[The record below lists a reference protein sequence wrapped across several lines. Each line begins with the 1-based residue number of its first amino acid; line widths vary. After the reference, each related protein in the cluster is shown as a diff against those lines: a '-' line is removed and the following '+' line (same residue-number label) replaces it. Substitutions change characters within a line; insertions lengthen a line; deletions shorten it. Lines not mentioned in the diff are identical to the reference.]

1 MNVEILG
8 LLKEIAH
15 HKSHE
20 AAIDKRLEWQQSA
33 QEILN
38 NETDHLIAP
47 PNVCPVCGAMVHE
60 QYNAQYRVLTV
71 YCIVCKYED
80 EWDEPDKV
88 NAAAI
93 RY

>member
-1 MNVEILG
+1 MDASILD
-8 LLKEIAH
+8 LLREIAH

-33 QEILN
+33 QEMLD

-47 PNVCPVCGAMVHE
+47 PNVCPVCGAPVYQE
-60 QYNAQYRVLTV
+60 YNAQYHV
-71 YCIVCKYED
+71 IVAKCEICDYED
-80 EWDEPDKV
+80 EWDVPDV
-88 NAAAI
+88 NPASI